1 MADPFDFFKSSKR
14 SEVAELESE
23 LNHLK
28 VERRMEALKKVN
40 YSNLIQSLGNCN
52 DDNWERC
59 FWFILPRSQMC

>member
-28 VERRMEALKKVN
+28 VERRMEALKKVGLCP
-40 YSNLIQSLGNCN
+40 YIEYIGNRN
-52 DDNWERC
+52 DDNGKGCLWV
-59 FWFILPRSQMC
+59 ILPCAKMR

>member
-28 VERRMEALKKVN
+28 VERRMEALKKVESV
-40 YSNLIQSLGNCN
+40 YFRSVGYC
-52 DDNWERC
+52 DDDDG
-59 FWFILPRSQMC
+59 